1 MISAGST
8 TRSVGR
14 VTRLADLLWT
24 RKQRERFGPDAATSR
39 LAQGARDLSG
49 LVKVSPAAC
58 HQDMEE
64 ERAELRAEL
73 GEAPATS
80 S

>member
-1 MISAGST
+1 MIMISAGSI

-14 VTRLADLLWT
+14 VTRLADPLWT
-24 RKQRERFGPDAATSR
+24 RKQRERVGPDAATAR
-39 LAQGARDLSG
+39 L
-49 LVKVSPAAC
+49 AC